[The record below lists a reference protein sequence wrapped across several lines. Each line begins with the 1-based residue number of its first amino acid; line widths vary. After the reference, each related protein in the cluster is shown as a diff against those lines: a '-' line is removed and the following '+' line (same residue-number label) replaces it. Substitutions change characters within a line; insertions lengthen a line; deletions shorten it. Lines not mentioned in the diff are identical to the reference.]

1 MLTGFEL
8 GGSLGRPGLGDRVR
22 RMYFSLLYARRSDP
36 WNYETCEYNR
46 EKYKI
51 TLRALGEERLNRALE
66 VGCSIGVFTAMLADR
81 SDHTLA
87 IDVAPAAVARTRRR
101 LRDRECVQVR
111 RAALPEWTP
120 PGQFD
125 AIVCSEV
132 LYYLTPEAMITSF
145 HAFERSLLP
154 GGKIVAV
161 HRRGKGR
168 SAPLHGDRVHD
179 LLIEHA
185 RNVHAYSETHD
196 RFRLDRFDA
205 PMSSN

>member
-1 MLTGFEL
+1 MIAGFEL
-8 GGSLGRPGLGDRVR
+8 DGPLRRPGLGDRVR
-22 RMYFSLLYARRSDP
+22 RLYFSLLYARRSDP
-36 WNYETCEYNR
+36 WNYESCEYNR
-46 EKYKI
+46 EKYLI
-51 TLRALGEERLNRALE
+51 TLRALGEERLNRSLE

-81 SDHTLA
+81 SDSTLA
-87 IDVAPAAVARTRRR
+87 IDVAPAAVAGARAR
-101 LRDRECVQVR
+101 LRGRECVQVR
-111 RAALPEWTP
+111 RAALPEWKP

-125 AIVCSEV
+125 AIICSEV
-132 LYYLTPEAMITSF
+132 LYYLTPEAMIKSF
-145 HAFERSLLP
+145 RALERSLLP

-179 LLIEHA
+179 LLIEHT

-205 PMSSN
+205 PMSSD